1 MFLFFR
7 WSFWSTWNNFHET
20 LRIGRPWRWWLRC
33 RKSSHSAFV
42 GLFCLSPWS
51 CGRSP
56 TLVHVRYQAIF
67 PFAIGSL
74 SLYRLC
80 SDWHHDLSKS
90 TRKFEETIL
99 LKDQSMCRVPKKKDS
114 DNFIRVVCVF
124 EEFFFF
130 CEIAQCFEFLR
141 KTDVFEKW
149 WLMIWRNFF
158 ESAVKTLCHVLNKP
172 HLTRQFSLKTK
183 VFRFFLALWRR
194 NFFKQFFSNIY
205 NNKFWIF

>member
-1 MFLFFR
+1 MFESGRCQITYGLLFRSFSSHRYKIATINSTFYYRGATLMFLFFR

-99 LKDQSMCRVPKKKDS
+99 LKDQSMCRVPKKDS
-114 DNFIRVVCVF
+114 DIIIRVECVF
-124 EEFFFF
+124 EEFFSSVKSHNFLSF
-130 CEIAQCFEFLR
+130 CEKPTWCLRNGDWWFDETFL
-141 KTDVFEKW
+141 K
-149 WLMIWRNFF
+149 
-158 ESAVKTLCHVLNKP
+158 VLWK
-172 HLTRQFSLKTK
+172 HF
-183 VFRFFLALWRR
+183 VMF
-194 NFFKQFFSNIY
+194 
-205 NNKFWIF
+205 